1 MGLVIRQS
9 VYSTIISYAGVVIG
23 YINLLYLYPKFLS
36 LEQVGLLR
44 TIQDAAIL
52 LTPFAQVGLSQSII
66 RFYPQL
72 VKEKSDSHIFIT
84 LIMMLSVAGFAIFFI
99 LFKLFETPILS
110 YFQENAKEIIEY
122 SGWVL
127 WLTLIL
133 VMTGLLEAYSRSLM
147 KVIIPNLLREVVSR
161 MLLGVLVLLYFS
173 EMIDFNQFIISSVAA
188 YLLCLLILI
197 TYLWRMGHISV
208 QSDFKKLDKS
218 KIPGMVQYSLLSFA
232 GMAGMVLI
240 GKVDSMMV
248 SAMLNL
254 AANAIYTTAFYMAT
268 VIEIPKRALSQI
280 MMPLIAKAFDQ
291 NNVREVAKLYRKTSI
306 NQFIIGS
313 LLLIGVYI
321 NLDNIF
327 TLIPKG
333 NQYELG
339 KWVVIIVG
347 VGKLVDMLF
356 GPSSEIIVL
365 SKYYKFNII
374 LILLLAAI
382 VIIANNLLIPIY
394 GIEGA
399 AWGSAF
405 ALITF
410 NAIKFFFIYWKF
422 KIQPFDFN
430 TVKVL
435 VISGV
440 VFLINYIIPSLSNVF
455 ADILFRSGI
464 ITVVFAAL
472 ILFSKTSE
480 DASGLYDSLLAR
492 INKREKK

>member
-1 MGLVIRQS
+1 MGIVIRQS

-52 LTPFAQVGLSQSII
+52 LTPFAQFGLTQSII
-66 RFYPQL
+66 RYYPQL

-99 LFKLFETPILS
+99 LFKIFEVPILS
-110 YFQENAKEIIEY
+110 YFQDNAKEIIQY

-133 VMTGLLEAYSRSLM
+133 VMTGLLEAYSRSLI
-147 KVIIPNLLREVVSR
+147 KVVIPNLLREVISR
-161 MLLGVLVLLYFS
+161 LLLGILVLLYFS
-173 EMIDFNQFIISSVAA
+173 GILDFDQFIIGSVAA
-188 YLLCLLILI
+188 YLLCLLTLI
-197 TYLWRMGHISV
+197 AYLWHTGDISV
-208 QSDFKKLDKS
+208 QTDFKKLDTN

-232 GMAGMVLI
+232 GMAGMIFI

-248 SAMLNL
+248 SAMLGF
-254 AANAIYTTAFYMAT
+254 AANAVYTTAFYMAT

-280 MMPLIAKAFDQ
+280 MMPLISKALDQ
-291 NNVREVAKLYRKTSI
+291 NNVREVATLYRKTSI
-306 NQFIIGS
+306 NQFIIGA
-313 LLLIGVYI
+313 LLLIGVWI
-321 NLDNIF
+321 NLDSMF
-327 TLIPKG
+327 ALMPKG
-333 NQYELG
+333 EKYELG

-347 VGKLVDMLF
+347 FGKLVDMIF

-382 VIIANNLLIPIY
+382 VIISNNLLIPIY

-422 KIQPFDFN
+422 KIQPFDVH
-430 TVKVL
+430 TLKVL
-435 VISGV
+435 VIAGLV
-440 VFLINYIIPSLSNVF
+440 LALNQFIPQLDNVF
-455 ADILFRSGI
+455 ADILLRSGV
-464 ITVVFAAL
+464 ITLVFAAL
-472 ILFSKTSE
+472 ILISRASE
-480 DASGLYDSLLAR
+480 DANGVYTSILAK
-492 INKREKK
+492 IGIKNQK